1 MNLPNKLLRRLP
13 IAALAMA
20 CLLLAAACGSEPT
33 VAPTP
38 TPEPELTL
46 DELLASA
53 GEKLTA
59 LSTAKFQMVDE
70 MESGAKFFGLTLK
83 TVEGD
88 IRSPDSARMLVDAE
102 APAMGFVVIEILAV
116 GEQAFIKFSKDAPWL
131 PLPIDQVP
139 FNFGGMGVTLSE
151 VAARLDKTPAIV
163 GRESVGGAQTI
174 RIDGN
179 VLSEDMSDL
188 ITSVDPGHAIT
199 LSYWFDEA
207 DHTMRQLR
215 IDGKLFD
222 DDAAGT
228 SRLVNMD
235 IDVPVD
241 IQLPDTAS
249 VP

>member
-1 MNLPNKLLRRLP
+1 MNLSNKLLRRLP
-13 IAALAMA
+13 IAAMAMA

-33 VAPTP
+33 VEPKP
-38 TPEPELTL
+38 TPEPELTF

-53 GEKLTA
+53 GEKLA
-59 LSTAKFQMVDE
+59 AMSTAKFQMVDE
-70 MESGAKFFGLTLK
+70 MQSGAKFFGLTLK

-116 GEQAFIKFSKDAPWL
+116 GEQAFMKFSKDAPWL
-131 PLPIDQVP
+131 PLPIEQVP
-139 FNFGGMGVTLSE
+139 FKFGGIGVTLSE
-151 VAARLDKTPAIV
+151 VLSVMKDAAIV

-199 LSYWFDEA
+199 LSYWFDEV
-207 DHTMRQLR
+207 DHTLRQLR
-215 IDGKLFD
+215 IDGQLFD
-222 DDAAGT
+222 DDAPGT

-249 VP
+249 AP